1 MSSDVEQFVHYQIAN
16 APVLAYPFPHF
27 YVHPVFPDEFFAEL
41 RARMPGPKNYVRLDA
56 TGTVPKGA
64 YPERFVCSLT
74 DLEEEEFQSG
84 AGSSFWAEFNQWIG
98 SDEFARLVMF
108 KFRDGIA
115 ERFGAGNEI
124 RTTTDLRLVRDFT
137 NYSISPHTDAPHKLV
152 SLLFYLPYDESMLDL
167 GTSIYAAK
175 DRSLRCEGVG
185 HHPFEGFKKVATM
198 PYRPNSLFAFF
209 KTDLAFHGVDR
220 IEREHVTRDLLLY
233 NIYVNK
239 VVGTK
244 PEKPARL
251 RAAWPW
257 QRA

>member
-1 MSSDVEQFVHYQIAN
+1 
-16 APVLAYPFPHF
+16 
-27 YVHPVFPDEFFAEL
+27 
-41 RARMPGPKNYVRLDA
+41 
-56 TGTVPKGA
+56 
-64 YPERFVCSLT
+64 
-74 DLEEEEFQSG
+74 
-84 AGSSFWAEFNQWIG
+84 
-98 SDEFARLVMF
+98 
-108 KFRDGIA
+108 
-115 ERFGAGNEI
+115 
-124 RTTTDLRLVRDFT
+124 
-137 NYSISPHTDAPHKLV
+137 
-152 SLLFYLPYDESMLDL
+152 
-167 GTSIYAAK
+167 
-175 DRSLRCEGVG
+175 
-185 HHPFEGFKKVATM
+185 M